1 MAVAVAH
8 KPTRSVG
15 AWFAIVFALATAPTA
30 YAQQAGFGYIT
41 VGAGAARISP
51 DTLDNELSVSSSNS
65 AGFQIGLGYRFNS
78 MFALE
83 ARAAD
88 IGSAQFEDD
97 RELGYQFVDAT
108 ALWSYSFSRLAVFA
122 RAGLGTFRNDGDFN
136 VELNHPA
143 HAVAGF
149 GAYIQATRS
158 LDVRL
163 SVSAHDEDAIFGSLD
178 LVWAFQKL
186 SSPNVLTQTDVDS
199 EEPVDTQTA
208 TVESTALTTSTSA
221 TSSVD
226 TSPNPAPADL
236 PVVIRST
243 TPAPAAQSGLVI
255 EPVPEPLPEAIASV
269 NPLSLLSQQATD
281 EPSLS
286 NQNGTVSRPFTARE
300 LPQVELIRGAEVG
313 KPDAGRLP
321 STSSTSTP
329 NATAATS
336 NDGDAEAI
344 TSNEVNVVSRFS
356 NVQPGDLL
364 PIGPILFSQSDAL
377 LTAESTQQIQQLITA
392 LDENTELS
400 ITVEAHASPVG
411 NSELNMLLSRR
422 RALTVVRA
430 LVDGG
435 VQATRLRPMAFG
447 DAVPVS
453 ANTSDGRNDRV
464 ELRVR

>member
-1 MAVAVAH
+1 MALAVAH

-15 AWFAIVFALATAPTA
+15 AWPAIVIALATAPTA
-30 YAQQAGFGYIT
+30 YAQQAGSGYIT
-41 VGAGAARISP
+41 LGAGATSISP

-83 ARAAD
+83 ARVAD
-88 IGSAQFEDD
+88 IGSVRYEDD

-122 RAGLGTFRNDGDFN
+122 RAGLGTFRNDGDFD

-143 HAVAGF
+143 HGVAGF

-163 SVSAHDEDAIFGSLD
+163 SLSAHDEDAIFGSLD
-178 LVWAFQKL
+178 LVWAFQKP
-186 SSPNVLTQTDVDS
+186 SSASVLTQTDADS

-208 TVESTALTTSTSA
+208 IIESTASTSSTSA
-221 TSSVD
+221 TRSVD
-226 TSPNPAPADL
+226 TSQNTTPADL
-236 PVVIRST
+236 PIVVRST
-243 TPAPAAQSGLVI
+243 TTAPAAQSGLVI
-255 EPVPEPLPEAIASV
+255 EPVPEPLPTAIASL
-269 NPLSLLSQQATD
+269 NPLPLSSQQATD
-281 EPSLS
+281 EPSS
-286 NQNGTVSRPFTARE
+286 RNQSGTVSRPFVPGE

-313 KPDAGRLP
+313 EPDDRRLP
-321 STSSTSTP
+321 VTSSTSTP
-329 NATAATS
+329 NTTITTSIEGAPAAIPS
-336 NDGDAEAI
+336 ND
-344 TSNEVNVVSRFS
+344 TSTVNRFS
-356 NVQPGDLL
+356 NVQSGDLL

-392 LDENTELS
+392 LNENKDLS
-400 ITVEAHASPVG
+400 ITVEAHASSVG
-411 NSELNMLLSRR
+411 DSELNMLVSRR

-435 VQATRLRPMAFG
+435 VQATRLRPVAFG

-453 ANTSDGRNDRV
+453 ANTLDGFNERV
-464 ELRVR
+464 EVRVR